1 MEICRAIRYNE
12 EKTNGG
18 MFMKLL
24 TKASYSPEV
33 TARET
38 ENLAVAYQAAC
49 EAMVLLKNDGALPF
63 KNKKVALYGPGASMT
78 IKGGTG
84 SGEVNER
91 HSVTILE
98 GLENRGFTVST
109 RSWIADFEKNYAEA
123 EAAYKEEKKKRVNF
137 LKFGS
142 IMNMLFDNFRAPVGR
157 AITAEDVASSD
168 TDSCIYVLSR
178 QAGEGGE
185 RRAEKGDMFLTDEE
199 AAAIRFCA
207 ENYANFLLVI
217 NCGSAIDMAFAEEI
231 PGINAILY
239 LCQLGTEGGNAFA
252 DVLSGAVS
260 PSGKLSDT
268 WAKQYS
274 DIPYANEYSYLNDNL
289 EDEFYKEGIYVGYR
303 YFDSFNVEPAY
314 PFGFGLSYTDFAI
327 QSTGVTAE
335 GSRVMVK
342 ATVTNMGQQYA
353 GKEVAQLYVSAPNGT
368 LHKEYQSLAAFAK
381 TTILAPGAAQ
391 TLELGFDLKSVASY
405 READGCYVLEA
416 GDYILR
422 LGNSSRNT
430 VVVGVLEVGEET
442 IVSRHAHIC
451 PVMKSFDEL
460 ASQPYASEQI
470 PAGIPRIRVDVAAVE
485 TVAYSY
491 VTPDICQDER
501 VRKFME
507 SLTLKEMVDIVVGI
521 GMFGGETRF
530 NLPGSVGN
538 TTSKFWDRGL
548 ANVALCDGPAGLR
561 IQKRSAVDKKGKI
574 KPIDMALSIFEA
586 FPDFVKNMMTGDPE
600 KDTVIYQY
608 TTAFPVANALAQTWN
623 TELMY
628 AIGNAVYREMKE
640 YGCTYWLAPAI
651 NIHRNPL
658 CGRNFEYFSE
668 DPFLSGTMA
677 AAITRGVQQEE
688 GFYVTVKHFA
698 CNNQEENRN
707 GVSSNL
713 SERALREIY
722 LRGFEICVREGGA
735 KGIMTSYNKINGVY
749 AANSHDICTKAL
761 RNEWG
766 FEGVVMTD
774 WFSTNKGLASNAIA
788 MKAGND
794 LIMPGGGSF
803 KKEILQGVK
812 SGLIAEEDVRRC
824 CANVVKSVLNS
835 ATQREYIG

>member
-1 MEICRAIRYNE
+1 
-12 EKTNGG
+12 
-18 MFMKLL
+18 MKLL
-24 TKASYSPEV
+24 TKASYSADV
-33 TARET
+33 TQREKD
-38 ENLAVAYQAAC
+38 NLQVAYQAAC
-49 EAMVLLKNDGALPF
+49 EGMVLLKNDGALPF
-63 KNKKVALYGPGASMT
+63 QTKKIALYGPGASMT

-98 GLENRGFTVST
+98 GLEDRGFEITT
-109 RSWIADFEKNYAEA
+109 HNWIADFETGYAAA
-123 EAAYKEEKKKRVNF
+123 EAAYKEEKKKRVNL
-137 LKFGS
+137 LKPNT
-142 IMNMLFDNFRAPVGR
+142 IMQMLFDNFRAPVGR
-157 AITAEDVASSD
+157 PITEEDVNTGK

-178 QAGEGGE
+178 QAGEGGD
-185 RRAEKGDMFLTDEE
+185 RKAEKEDMFLTDEE
-199 AAAIRFCA
+199 KEAITFCA
-207 ENYANFLLVI
+207 EHYEHFLLVI

-239 LCQLGTEGGNAFA
+239 LCQLGTEGGHAFA
-252 DVLSGAVS
+252 DVVSGAVT

-274 DIPYANEYSYLNDNL
+274 DIPFSGEFSYLNGNL
-289 EDEFYKEGIYVGYR
+289 KDEYYKEGIYVGYR
-303 YFDSFNVEPAY
+303 YFDSFGVEPAY
-314 PFGFGLSYTDFAI
+314 PFGFGLSYTTFSV
-327 QSTGVTAE
+327 QSAGVAAD
-335 GSRVMVK
+335 GSRISVK
-342 ATVTNMGQQYA
+342 ATVTNTGDSYT
-353 GKEVAQLYVSAPNGT
+353 GKEVAQLYVSAPNGA
-368 LHKEYQSLAAFAK
+368 LHKEYQSLAAFGK
-381 TTILAPGAAQ
+381 TAALAPGEKQ
-391 TLELGFDLKSVASY
+391 TLELSFDLRNLASY
-405 READGCYVLEA
+405 READAAYVLEA
-416 GDYILR
+416 GDYLLR
-422 LGNSSRNT
+422 LGNSSRST
-430 VVVGVLEVGEET
+430 VPVGVVTIGREV

-451 PVMKSFDEL
+451 PVQTPIEEL
-460 ASQPYASEQI
+460 ASEGYTPAVI
-470 PAGIPRIRVDVAAVE
+470 PEGLPRIEIAADAIE
-485 TVAYSY
+485 TVTYTY
-491 VTPDICQDER
+491 DTPAQCADEK
-501 VRKFME
+501 VQTFLKTL
-507 SLTLKEMVDIVVGI
+507 SLEEMVDIVVGN

-561 IQKRSAVDKKGKI
+561 IQKRSGVDKKGKV

-586 FPDFVKNMMTGDPE
+586 FPNFVKKMMMADPN

-608 TTAFPVANALAQTWN
+608 TTAFPVANALAQSWN

-628 AIGNAVYREMKE
+628 AVGSAIYREMKE

-668 DPFLSGTMA
+668 DPRLSGAMA

-688 GFYVTVKHFA
+688 GFYVTVKHYA
-698 CNNQEENRN
+698 CNNQEDNRN
-707 GVSSNL
+707 FVSSNL

-735 KGIMTSYNKINGVY
+735 KGIMTSYNKVNGVY
-749 AANSHDICTKAL
+749 SPNSHDLCTKAL

-766 FEGVVMTD
+766 FDGVVMTD
-774 WFSTNKGLASNAIA
+774 WFSTNKGQASNAIA

-803 KKEILQGVK
+803 KKEIIKGVK
-812 SGLIAEEDVRRC
+812 SGLITEEDVRRC
-824 CANVVKSVLNS
+824 CANVVKSIFSS